1 MSEIWFTLTEIFT
14 YGLIFLLPIGSVLW
28 FVISLVRYIRA
39 RRANRRAPDTYNKW
53 QMTSRLVWLIVTGTV
68 TGTMVLMIVGFALL
82 LMTAVAFM

>member
-1 MSEIWFTLTEIFT
+1 MMYYLIQFLT
-14 YGLIFLLPIGSVLW
+14 YALPVTAVVL

-53 QMTSRLVWLIVTGTV
+53 QMTSRLVWLIVTGAI
-68 TGTMVLMIVGFALL
+68 TGTMVLMIVGFVLL

>member
-1 MSEIWFTLTEIFT
+1 MKYYLIQFLT
-14 YGLIFLLPIGSVLW
+14 YALPAAAVVL

-53 QMTSRLVWLIVTGTV
+53 QMTSRLVWLVVTGAI
-68 TGTMVLMIVGFALL
+68 TGTMVLMIVSFVLL

>member
-1 MSEIWFTLTEIFT
+1 MMYYLIQFLT
-14 YGLIFLLPIGSVLW
+14 YALPVAAVVL